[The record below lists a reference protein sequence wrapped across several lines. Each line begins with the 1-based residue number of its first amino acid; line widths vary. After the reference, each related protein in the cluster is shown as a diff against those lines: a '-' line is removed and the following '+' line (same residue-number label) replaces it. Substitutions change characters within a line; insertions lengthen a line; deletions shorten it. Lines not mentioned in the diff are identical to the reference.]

1 MSSMLEEAIID
12 AEALKEA
19 AKKSAEE
26 KIIEHFSKDI
36 KEAVDL
42 ILEQDPMMDPMMGAG
57 MDPMM
62 AGVPGMGTTMA
73 PTSPYAPGTAPPMAT
88 AGPSLIDIEAEG
100 DATHAGEFI
109 VKQAPFAATTS
120 DKDIVSIDLNRLEE
134 AIQASVSAFDDTD
147 LMEED
152 EEDEEYEID
161 ESFELDEDDDLM
173 EEDDDDVDAPIDE
186 GRKRKKKKKARRTGD
201 EDLHED
207 LHEDFDDESLE
218 EMIREM
224 LSEEDDDDLTEDVDD
239 GDPIEEELDDDQESL
254 EEMIRS
260 ILAEE
265 GSLQETTL
273 KPEDCPKGD
282 GYKECVRARTKRQKE
297 VGSKEATRRAGSKEH
312 VEKYCEDFDERE
324 RPEGCTPKEARF
336 KKGAAP
342 LVREHKQLNN
352 KVKLLEQKLNK
363 YQEVFPQLKQQLE
376 ESSLQNARLH
386 YQNRVLNS
394 DSLNERQKDRLV
406 ETISKAKTVEE
417 AKIIYETLQSA
428 VGASALKSQP
438 KSLNEVV
445 TKRSS
450 AFMPRKEEK
459 RGDPLA
465 ARMKALAG
473 ITDK

>member
-73 PTSPYAPGTAPPMAT
+73 PTSPYAPGAAPPMAT

-147 LMEED
+147 LM

-260 ILAEE
+260 ILAEKADDLE
-265 GSLQETTL
+265 EEAKLEEAVAPKQQPERAPAQKKDTKML
-273 KPEDCPKGD
+273 K
-282 GYKECVRARTKRQKE
+282 
-297 VGSKEATRRAGSKEH
+297 
-312 VEKYCEDFDERE
+312 
-324 RPEGCTPKEARF
+324 
-336 KKGAAP
+336 
-342 LVREHKQLNN
+342 EHKQLNN

-406 ETISKAKTVEE
+406 ETISKANTVEE

-428 VGASALKSQP
+428 VGASAMKRRPQ
-438 KSLNEVV
+438 SLNEVV
-445 TKRSS
+445 TKSSS

-459 RGDPLA
+459 RVDPLA
-465 ARMKALAG
+465 VRMKVLAG
-473 ITDK
+473 ITGK

>member
-1 MSSMLEEAIID
+1 MLEEAIID

-62 AGVPGMGTTMA
+62 AGVPGMGATMA
-73 PTSPYAPGTAPPMAT
+73 PTSPYAPGAAPPMA
-88 AGPSLIDIEAEG
+88 AADPSLIDIEAEG
-100 DATHAGEFI
+100 AATHAGEFI

-260 ILAEE
+260 ILAEKADDLE
-265 GSLQETTL
+265 EEAKLEEAVAPKQQPERAPAQKKDTKML
-273 KPEDCPKGD
+273 K
-282 GYKECVRARTKRQKE
+282 
-297 VGSKEATRRAGSKEH
+297 
-312 VEKYCEDFDERE
+312 
-324 RPEGCTPKEARF
+324 
-336 KKGAAP
+336 
-342 LVREHKQLNN
+342 EHKQLNN